1 MHGIVSGSMVGSSS
15 SGLVSGHCSNPHIS
29 TRAHRWRERIA
40 HGRVRA
46 QELWRKNK
54 LKLDSIS
61 IPISHNPSQTLHEGL
76 VSVEK

>member
-1 MHGIVSGSMVGSSS
+1 MVGSSS
-15 SGLVSGHCSNPHIS
+15 TVQVHIFPHQ
-29 TRAHRWRERIA
+29 WRERIP
-40 HGRVRA
+40 HSRLG

-76 VSVEK
+76 VSVAK

>member
-1 MHGIVSGSMVGSSS
+1 MLGTHGIVWDLRW
-15 SGLVSGHCSNPHIS
+15 GLVSGHCWNPHIS
-29 TRAHRWRERIA
+29 TRAHQLRERIA
-40 HGRVRA
+40 HSRLVRA

-54 LKLDSIS
+54 LKLHSIS